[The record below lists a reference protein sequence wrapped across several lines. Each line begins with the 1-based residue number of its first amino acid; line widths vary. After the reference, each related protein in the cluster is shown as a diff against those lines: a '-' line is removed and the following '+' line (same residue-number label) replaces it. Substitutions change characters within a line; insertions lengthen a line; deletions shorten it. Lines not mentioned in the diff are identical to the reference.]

1 MPTRSTKSKPPA
13 KVNIKKR
20 VELDDESSEEDIAPV
35 DDIVDA
41 EDTTDDDN
49 DDVDEGVRDD
59 GDDDDDVDEGGD
71 DDEKCAYK
79 YVYNEDDD
87 DDVEELE
94 DEDVN
99 IFEQLEGKPTEQL
112 NIITN
117 IDDKISKPILF
128 NYEYVKLLAIRA
140 KQLSLGA
147 KPMIKNYRGLTP
159 KLIAH
164 HEIKNK
170 VIPLII
176 LRPFFGNIKEQ
187 WKITEFTNI
196 DDY

>member
-1 MPTRSTKSKPPA
+1 MPRSTKSKPAA
-13 KVNIKKR
+13 KTIKKH
-20 VELDDESSEEDIAPV
+20 VETDDDTSEEEPEPV
-35 DDIVDA
+35 NDIVEDD
-41 EDTTDDDN
+41 DTTDNDDN
-49 DDVDEGVRDD
+49 DEEEVGDAVDDDD
-59 GDDDDDVDEGGD
+59 GDDEGG

-79 YVYNEDDD
+79 YVYNEDDEED
-87 DDVEELE
+87 EVEDLE

-112 NIITN
+112 NIISN

-176 LRPFFGNIKEQ
+176 IRPFFGNIKEQ